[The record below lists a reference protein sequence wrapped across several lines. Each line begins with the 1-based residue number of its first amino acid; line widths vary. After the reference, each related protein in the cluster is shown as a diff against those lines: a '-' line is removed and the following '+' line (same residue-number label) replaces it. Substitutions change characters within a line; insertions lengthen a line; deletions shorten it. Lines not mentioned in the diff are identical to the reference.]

1 MTKDRPMRLTGI
13 LTAFALL
20 ALGGCAT
27 PEQAALEYD
36 NQVAYVRDQYAE
48 AIGGIPFQRGAV
60 SVLATEHGE
69 LRTYS
74 LTPCKGGAAVCAG
87 GMNGRAGQLTRLRDY
102 HVVSEAY
109 RGRVFYLAVNGTGYL
124 RVNGQV
130 IPLAW
135 E

>member
-1 MTKDRPMRLTGI
+1 MRLTGI

-20 ALGGCAT
+20 GVGACAT
-27 PEQAALEYD
+27 PEQTATEFD
-36 NQVAYVRDQYAE
+36 NQSAYVRNQYAE
-48 AIGGIPFQRGAV
+48 AIGGIPFQRGTV
-60 SVLATEHGE
+60 SILATEHGE

-74 LTPCKGGAAVCAG
+74 LTPCQGGVAVCAG

-109 RGRVFYLAVNGTGYL
+109 RGRAFYLAVNGTGYL
-124 RVNGQV
+124 LVNGQF